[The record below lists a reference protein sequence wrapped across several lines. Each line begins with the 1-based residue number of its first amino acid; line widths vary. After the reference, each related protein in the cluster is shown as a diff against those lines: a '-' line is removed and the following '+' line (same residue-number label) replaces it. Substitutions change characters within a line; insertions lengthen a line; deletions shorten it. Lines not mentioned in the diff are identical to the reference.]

1 MHHAP
6 SMSGLVSG
14 SGSGSGS
21 FSLSVRALRLAAAL
35 LAAVTTLALA
45 TTEARAQPVDI
56 ETKSAARKLGTEGQ
70 KLFEAGNIA
79 GALEK
84 FNLADSLIPAPTL
97 GVRAARCLQLL
108 GRLVEASERYLDVT
122 RVQLDRYAPQ
132 VMRKAQAE
140 ALAERDKLLPTI
152 PTLDVTV
159 EGPTGAGVTV
169 SIDGK
174 PVPPALL
181 GQKRPVDPG
190 AHRVE
195 AKRADTTVTRE
206 VTLKLGEAGE
216 VALKLPPIPAKPK
229 PPDTFPY
236 RTVGFVGVGVGVAGA
251 LFGGVNGILA
261 LTTDQKL
268 VTRCGSDH
276 LCPAAAWPQADA
288 FDLMRAFTTA
298 GLVIGAT
305 GLAVGIPFLVA
316 APGPPKPGAEAPA
329 AVRID
334 PWIGVGSAG
343 VRGTF

>member
-1 MHHAP
+1 MRH
-6 SMSGLVSG
+6 V
-14 SGSGSGS
+14 
-21 FSLSVRALRLAAAL
+21 LSPCPLRLAAAV
-35 LAAVTTLALA
+35 LAAVTALALA
-45 TTEARAQPVDI
+45 APEAHAQPADLA
-56 ETKSAARKLGTEGQ
+56 TKSAARKLGTEGQ

-84 FNLADSLIPAPTL
+84 FNLADSLVPAPTL
-97 GVRAARCLQLL
+97 GLRAARCLALL

-122 RVQLDRYAPQ
+122 RVQLDRSAPA
-132 VMRKAQAE
+132 VMRKAQVE

-169 SIDGK
+169 LLDAK

-190 AHRVE
+190 VHRVE
-195 AKRADTTVTRE
+195 AKRADTSVARE
-206 VTLKLGEAGE
+206 VTLKIGEAGQ
-216 VALKLPPIPAKPK
+216 VVLKLPPMPAKPR

-236 RTVGFVGVGVGVAGA
+236 RTVGFIGVSVGVAGA
-251 LFGGVNGILA
+251 LFGGISGVLA

-268 VTRCGSDH
+268 VTRCGSDRT
-276 LCPAAAWPQADA
+276 CPASAWPQSDA
-288 FDLMRAFTTA
+288 FDLMRAFTTV

-305 GLAVGIPFLVA
+305 GFAVGLPFLIA
-316 APGPPKPGAEAPA
+316 APGPPKPASEAPPTA
-329 AVRID
+329 RID
-334 PWIGVGSAG
+334 GWIGVGAAG